1 MRDVA
6 EWLASIS
13 LEEYVE
19 LFADNDID
27 LLVVRDL
34 TEQDLKELGVSLGHR
49 RKILRSASE
58 LGAAGAERPRTT
70 HQPSLPESVERR
82 QLTVMFCDL
91 VGSAIPCSSRDGRD
105 GKGSALD
112 HANIITEL
120 CQPNCQ
126 GAAGGASTNDAD
138 VHELIWS
145 GIESHERCT
154 NAVAAGSNQSGSCRE
169 SRRYAPKQ

>member
-1 MRDVA
+1 VRDVA

-91 VGSAIPCSSRDGRD
+91 VGSAMLAADLDIEDFRRLILRYNTSVADTIHAHSGKVASYMGDGVLAYF
-105 GKGSALD
+105 GFP
-112 HANIITEL
+112 
-120 CQPNCQ
+120 Q
-126 GAAGGASTNDAD
+126 AD
-138 VHELIWS
+138 ED
-145 GIESHERCT
+145 
-154 NAVAAGSNQSGSCRE
+154 NAQQAIRA
-169 SRRYAPKQ
+169 